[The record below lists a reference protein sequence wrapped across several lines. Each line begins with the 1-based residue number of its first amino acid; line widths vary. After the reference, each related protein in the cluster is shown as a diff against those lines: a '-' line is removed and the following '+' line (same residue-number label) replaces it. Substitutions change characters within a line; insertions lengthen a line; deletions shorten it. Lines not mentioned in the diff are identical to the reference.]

1 MAKNVVRSSMKKVVD
16 YYRHFIANDKSIIYY
31 RMKRMNI
38 ANIWISTPFVRSSIY
53 PYR

>member
-38 ANIWISTPFVRSSIY
+38 ANISTPFVRSSIY